1 MNHRPYPRRGRALA
15 QVARGRVPEP
25 PLCPLCQ
32 HPVPRHASEDGQPV
46 CTRGQGRISCRDCA
60 ELWARMPMVAAMA
73 NFGIAFHHGT
83 EPHRLVVEQPRKAGK
98 LAVVRAV
105 VVQTWRA
112 SEVVHVATR
121 HGLRCIGGAKHPC
134 TLPSFRAEQ
143 PVVLARVERTVT
155 SHPSQWNA
163 WTVDGQ
169 YLYLRYRHG
178 IGTVDAYDSEDSSK
192 WVHTPDARLAAFD
205 TGQTYDG
212 EISLADFCERAGL
225 QLADDAEV
233 IGE

>member
-15 QVARGRVPEP
+15 QVQRSRLPEP
-25 PLCPLCQ
+25 PLCPICT
-32 HPVPRHASEDGQPV
+32 HPVLRHALEDGQRV
-46 CTRGQGRISCRDCA
+46 CSLGEGKVACRACA
-60 ELWARMPMVAAMA
+60 ELEARSPSMAGFLNFGMLWRNGAGRWVLVGQPRQAGKSALVAAVTQQA
-73 NFGIAFHHGT
+73 
-83 EPHRLVVEQPRKAGK
+83 VKAGE
-98 LAVVRAV
+98 
-105 VVQTWRA
+105 
-112 SEVVHVATR
+112 SVHVASR
-121 HGLRCIGGAKHPC
+121 DGLRCIGGPEHAC
-134 TLPSFRAEQ
+134 TLPPFRPEQ
-143 PVVLARVERTVT
+143 PVVLARVERTVS

-178 IGTVDAYDSEDSSK
+178 IGTVDAHESEDSSK
-192 WVHTPDARLAAFD
+192 WVNTPDGRLAAFD

-225 QLADDAEV
+225 QVADDAEV